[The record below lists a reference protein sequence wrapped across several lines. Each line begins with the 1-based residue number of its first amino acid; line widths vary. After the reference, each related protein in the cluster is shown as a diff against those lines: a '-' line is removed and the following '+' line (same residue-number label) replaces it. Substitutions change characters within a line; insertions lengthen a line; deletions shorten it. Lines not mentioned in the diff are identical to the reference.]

1 MSCSPRHAPD
11 PLWHCQPAQVRPS
24 FPACHPH
31 RGTLPLPC
39 LLATP
44 TGRLRR
50 ERARG
55 RDAAPPPHARRARS
69 HRDLF
74 LGDVHRDALTLP
86 CGALI
91 LSSILS
97 HSQSPLTQLA
107 MHVCFRGGPPKFQNS
122 FCSTPS
128 SLIDGDCGGVG
139 GTTAAGGARGSCVG
153 GEDMGAA
160 LLAPAPTTRAVS
172 AQRWVR
178 MAPRVVFLP
187 HALRRLLTT
196 VGSHRPQGGCAG
208 AQGDARPDGAA
219 GCGGVQHL
227 HVPVLLQRH
236 LHRPAQQRGVE
247 WDLSG
252 ARTPAAAA
260 PCMWIALCALVVT
273 GSGVLFLHQ
282 VAVF

>member
-122 FCSTPS
+122 FCYTPS
-128 SLIDGDCGGVG
+128 SLIAM
-139 GTTAAGGARGSCVG
+139 GTVEVLAARRRPEAPEEVASGERIWARRSS
-153 GEDMGAA
+153 
-160 LLAPAPTTRAVS
+160 LLR
-172 AQRWVR
+172 Q
-178 MAPRVVFLP
+178 P
-187 HALRRLLTT
+187 HAQSAL
-196 VGSHRPQGGCAG
+196 SAG
-208 AQGDARPDGAA
+208 
-219 GCGGVQHL
+219 
-227 HVPVLLQRH
+227 
-236 LHRPAQQRGVE
+236 
-247 WDLSG
+247 
-252 ARTPAAAA
+252 
-260 PCMWIALCALVVT
+260 
-273 GSGVLFLHQ
+273 
-282 VAVF
+282 